1 MTRTGRGVAG
11 SAGGYGAPP
20 TGGGGMGGPGGPPP
34 GGGGAGLAGGPSP
47 GGGQGGLGASGSV
60 GAPNGG
66 PEAGDKEDTGPLD
79 VWVRVTLAGRPKTGQ
94 N

>member
-1 MTRTGRGVAG
+1 
-11 SAGGYGAPP
+11 
-20 TGGGGMGGPGGPPP
+20 MGGPGGPPP

-79 VWVRVTLAGRPKTGQ
+79 VWVRVTLAGRPKPDRIDAGRAGSISGGRGG
-94 N
+94 